1 MVLFWKTLAAVFITL
16 VLVPVL
22 EKQGKESSVVLIAL
36 VCCVVGTGVFVL
48 LEPVISFLYELQ
60 QAAGLDAGIMKTLL
74 KLVGIGLMGEFVG
87 VICNDAG
94 CGSLG
99 KGMQLL
105 ASALI
110 LSLTV
115 PIMEA
120 LTELIRNILGG
131 L

>member
-22 EKQGKESSVVLIAL
+22 EKQGKESAVVLIAL
-36 VCCVVGTGVFVL
+36 VCCIVGTGVFVL
-48 LEPVISFLYELQ
+48 LEPVISFLHELQ
-60 QAAGLDAGIMKTLL
+60 QAAGLDTGIMKTLL

-87 VICNDAG
+87 VICTDAG

-99 KGMQLL
+99 KGIQFL

-115 PIMEA
+115 PIMES
-120 LTELIRNILGG
+120 LTELIRNRLGG